1 MMLAMYVGAPRAILL
16 LLVGGAVLVAGLA
29 GLVLLIVGLV
39 KRRPALWVT
48 GIVILAVGALMMVL
62 AGVAAAVAFSHR
74 AGGPSFV
81 HQPPEVVEAARP
93 GGGNYAR
100 NEGDHG
106 TARAEGVDF
115 EVLEPGGGGS
125 RFVGRSTSGGGGSES
140 RCEITLGEVQIVVKT
155 VDGRT
160 RFSVNGT
167 DYGSVGQGDSVV
179 IDRERQVRV
188 SGQRREPAR
197 E

>member
-1 MMLAMYVGAPRAILL
+1 MMLAMYARAPVFLL
-16 LLVGGAVLVAGLA
+16 LLGLGVVLIVGLV

-39 KRRPALWVT
+39 KRRPGLWVT
-48 GIVILAVGALMMVL
+48 GIVMLVVGTLLLAL
-62 AGVAAAVAFSHR
+62 AGVGAAIALAPR

-81 HQPPEVVEAARP
+81 HQPPEVVEAGRP

-125 RFVGRSTSGGGGSES
+125 RCFGRSTSGGGRSES
-140 RCEITLGEVQIVVKT
+140 RCEIALGDVQIVVKT

-167 DYGSVGQGDSVV
+167 DYGSVSEGDSVV
-179 IDRERQVRV
+179 IDREREVRV